1 MYVIRIRRELLITL
15 SIYLRLDEKWINIKS
30 SPARSG
36 REGEKEYVREMK
48 RKIRFVVDVALGLE
62 GLLIKIL

>member
-36 REGEKEYVREMK
+36 RKGGKEYVREMK